1 MVFTTQMGHPV
12 QVMKTNSQNGF
23 VTKVLFNRIIRS
35 AEFGLYEKWIE
46 MSKQEYFKWRLAM
59 KNSGRKVGQPQ

>member
-1 MVFTTQMGHPV
+1 
-12 QVMKTNSQNGF
+12 MKTNSHNYF
-23 VTKVLFNRIIRS
+23 ENKVLSNSIIQS

-46 MSKQEYFKWRLAM
+46 MSKQQYFKWRLAM